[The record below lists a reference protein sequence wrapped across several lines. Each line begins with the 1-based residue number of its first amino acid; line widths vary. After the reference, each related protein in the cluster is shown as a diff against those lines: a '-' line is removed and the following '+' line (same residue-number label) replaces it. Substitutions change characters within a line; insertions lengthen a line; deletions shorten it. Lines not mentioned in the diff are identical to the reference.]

1 MGLCIRA
8 GDLNPADKHCL
19 GGWREGQQAVGLQGG
34 GGGVGRR
41 KLFVLELLF
50 PASGLLGPTGFCL
63 PPLYSHQ
70 GRSLKGLA
78 WGLVPAPDARR
89 LGSSWTLPRTYTCR
103 GDQLGTSRGKDL
115 KPERGAGGGPGSHI
129 SPGLEAILPVSP

>member
-1 MGLCIRA
+1 M
-8 GDLNPADKHCL
+8 
-19 GGWREGQQAVGLQGG
+19 WGG

-50 PASGLLGPTGFCL
+50 PASGLLGPTGSGCL
-63 PPLYSHQ
+63 PLLYSHQ

-89 LGSSWTLPRTYTCR
+89 LSAYWTLP
-103 GDQLGTSRGKDL
+103 
-115 KPERGAGGGPGSHI
+115 
-129 SPGLEAILPVSP
+129 